1 MAASPDGPA
10 ATATV
15 EQILSAVQAAEWSGA
30 VSRAHASA
38 IRAAIAPAAA
48 PDGPPGAAA
57 GPQAKVAYALAA
69 PDPRLVA
76 LPISAR
82 LALRFGV
89 QRAELLRQHI
99 DSGKAGAQ
107 LLSAEGKFLAGLTCE
122 DLYNLGYTKA
132 SLQLTRRVLLGSGR
146 LGCWPLGQLAVC
158 FGFTAAEMLRALGV
172 ERLDAAVPPPQLA
185 LLSKLLASQQSA
197 QSYGAAGVSSE
208 MLHGLGCDIGMLQ
221 TLPFGVKDIA
231 TYMGLTYTLARQ
243 MGLGAET
250 CGTSGWSFVNVR
262 EALKLSEKQAQ
273 ECGLTVA
280 RFLVLPGGR

>member
-1 MAASPDGPA
+1 VA
-10 ATATV
+10 
-15 EQILSAVQAAEWSGA
+15 GA
-30 VSRAHASA
+30 VALVVINTEDAPRVLT
-38 IRAAIAPAAA
+38 AADGDAGDVTIPALCVGKA
-48 PDGPPGAAA
+48 DGE
-57 GPQAKVAYALAA
+57 
-69 PDPRLVA
+69 RLRYSVA
-76 LPISAR
+76 LLKVTSKNR
-82 LALRFGV
+82 
-89 QRAELLRQHI
+89 
-99 DSGKAGAQ
+99 
-107 LLSAEGKFLAGLTCE
+107 
-122 DLYNLGYTKA
+122 
-132 SLQLTRRVLLGSGR
+132 QLTPRVLLGSGR